1 MSRRAKRNNTLAGL
15 LVLFSIGAIVTIVV
29 VLGGGLEAFGKREY
43 TVRFPLEVGAEGIE
57 VGSRVTVGGVH
68 VGMVKSRRFAM
79 SDGGIDGIDVT
90 VAIEKSIPL
99 SRGTIA
105 YLQLPILGGTGS
117 INFSRLGDGQ
127 PLTDTDLIE
136 GRIAPPGILTS
147 TGFGEEQAE
156 ALRQIIA
163 TARETTDRVNEI
175 TRTFSQTV
183 MPDVETIVGSTR
195 ERYPA
200 WLDRV
205 DSITA
210 NADETV
216 AKGPEIAR
224 LVETRVTEFRELVED
239 IRPIIEENRETI
251 RAALEN
257 FERTTSNSRDI
268 TEQART
274 FMDRLNG
281 EISDKAIAILDSG
294 RAGLDEAREAVA
306 KADSILGEQRPHIRA
321 SLANFRLASDQLR
334 DTLIEVRRS
343 PWRLLYRPDTRE
355 LEYELLYDSA
365 RAYAGAVTNLR
376 GAAESL
382 EAISASQRPDEQEV
396 ATLLSEVERAFERY
410 RQAEEF
416 FLQQLIDAPGAS
428 R

>member
-1 MSRRAKRNNTLAGL
+1 MSRRAKRNNTLAGI
-15 LVLFSIGAIVTIVV
+15 LVLFSIGAILAIVV
-29 VLGGGLEAFGKREY
+29 VLGGGLEAFGKRDY
-43 TVRFPLEVGAEGIE
+43 TVRFPLETGAEGIE
-57 VGSRVTVGGVH
+57 VGSRVTVGGVQ
-68 VGMVKSRRFAM
+68 VGMVTSRRFAM
-79 SDGGIDGIDVT
+79 NDGGIEGIDVT
-90 VAIEKSIPL
+90 VAIEKNIGL
-99 SRGTIA
+99 REGTIA

-117 INFSRLGDGQ
+117 INFSQLGDKRL
-127 PLTDTDLIE
+127 LTEDDLIE
-136 GRIAPPGILTS
+136 GRIAPPGILSS

-163 TARETTDRVNEI
+163 TARDTTERINDI
-175 TRTFSQTV
+175 TSRFSEGV
-183 MPDVETIVGSTR
+183 VPDVETIVGSTR

-210 NADETV
+210 SAEETL

-224 LVETRVTEFRELVED
+224 EVEVRVIEFRELVED
-239 IRPIIEENRETI
+239 IRPIIDENRETI

-257 FERTTSNSRDI
+257 FEATSANSKAI

-281 EISDKAIAILDSG
+281 ELSDKAVAILDSG

-306 KADSILGEQRPHIRA
+306 TADSILGEQRPQIRA

-355 LEYELLYDSA
+355 LEYELLYDAA

-382 EAISASQRPDEQEV
+382 EAVSAGQSPDEDEV

-416 FLQQLIDAPGAS
+416 FLEQLIDAPGAQ